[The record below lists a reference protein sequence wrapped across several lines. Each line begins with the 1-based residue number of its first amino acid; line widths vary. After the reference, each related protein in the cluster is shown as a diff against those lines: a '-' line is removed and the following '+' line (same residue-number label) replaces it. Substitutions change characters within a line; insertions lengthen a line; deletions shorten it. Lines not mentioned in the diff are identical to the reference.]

1 MSLSTALLWLLLMCL
16 GVLYIL
22 VMTPDGETNLIE
34 GNSVFTVTILA
45 ITGLAITGLAIALA
59 TILSGVA

>member
-1 MSLSTALLWLLLMCL
+1 MSLSTALLWLLLVCL

-22 VMTPDGETNLIE
+22 VMTPDDEENLVE
-34 GNSVFTVTILA
+34 GNGVFTGTILA
-45 ITGLAITGLAIALA
+45 ITGLVIVLA